1 MTNGEIS
8 FDFELTKENEKA
20 LKELLNAKGLVHY
33 MIETKEKEKLDLVEY
48 KDYQQLEQ
56 EIQKYKSLYQNEKD
70 KNDTLK
76 RIINRCVEEI
86 YNLIDDCD
94 SVIGNKESS
103 IVSKNKLMLMQK
115 EKIIKILDLLKE
127 IK

>member
-1 MTNGEIS
+1 MKEIKIEPIKINDNW
-8 FDFELTKENEKA
+8 FADTQKQVDETYQKTIDYGRTQFVNKIVELE
-20 LKELLNAKGLVHY
+20 
-33 MIETKEKEKLDLVEY
+33 
-48 KDYQQLEQ
+48 QQLDML
-56 EIQKYKSLYQNEKD
+56 KSLYQNEKD

>member
-1 MTNGEIS
+1 MKEIKIEPIKIKDNW
-8 FDFELTKENEKA
+8 FADTQKQVDETYQKTIDYGRTQFVNKIVELE
-20 LKELLNAKGLVHY
+20 
-33 MIETKEKEKLDLVEY
+33 
-48 KDYQQLEQ
+48 QQLQ
-56 EIQKYKSLYQNEKD
+56 MLTRLYQNEKD

>member
-1 MTNGEIS
+1 M
-8 FDFELTKENEKA
+8 ELKIRTKEQQMIDAFKKYIKTKGNVTLDYSLEAYMQVA
-20 LKELLNAKGLVHY
+20 LDHISSL
-33 MIETKEKEKLDLVEY
+33 EKENRELNKENDRLAAKLNKNKIL
-48 KDYQQLEQ
+48 
-56 EIQKYKSLYQNEKD
+56 QNEFKEW
-70 KNDTLK
+70 L
-76 RIINRCVEEI
+76 EI